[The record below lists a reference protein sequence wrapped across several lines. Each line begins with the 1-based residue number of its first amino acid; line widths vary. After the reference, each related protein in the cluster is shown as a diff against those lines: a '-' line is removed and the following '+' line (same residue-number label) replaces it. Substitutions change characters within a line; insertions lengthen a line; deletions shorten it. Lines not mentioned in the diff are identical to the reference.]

1 MAQDMQSQAPSTST
15 DDAVSPPAAAK
26 PLRRA
31 CDCCRKRK
39 VKCDGHD
46 PCSPC
51 KKASIRCAYLQPPKK
66 KGPKGLRSARV
77 LHALRRID
85 DSASG
90 TPTSPLSPDQNGQFG
105 GWSWAPQAHTQ
116 PPSSMPYQDYQV
128 PPPSGFPNGM
138 PTSMPQQ
145 QSAYVHPV
153 EHATLHTTTQPP
165 FPPQQYQAPAN
176 YHQEPGQSWPHPA
189 PMSAASE
196 TVPSIP
202 SPSSSDRLFQ
212 PSRISSEAFLPY
224 VQLFFAHM
232 FPIMPIIDRNV
243 YLDPHLFANSAT
255 LSPEIY
261 CFLCALCATTIIQL
275 DASIPTPPPLR
286 PGKATDDVFAEECI
300 RERRDYDYM
309 NASTLSVMTSFF
321 LFCYHGN
328 HERHER
334 AWYYLQESIT
344 FAENLSLDDEEAYM
358 KLDTTEAQWRRRLY
372 WLLFI
377 TERAYAVQRRKR
389 TRLTPSVTLPSVFE
403 SEDQQLLNGFVNLA
417 NLFSA
422 VDDSFVSAW
431 RGSRRQSLCNEA
443 WLTKTQQQLDA
454 TARVMTNL
462 TETQHLD
469 ISVTREWL
477 HVLAWQMGV
486 SNGLIWGQGEGGMRL
501 DYPIELAKKV
511 VEITSSATSAALDSH
526 GIGMVSTSSP
536 LLLAHTSAHT
546 LPTGAKTLR
555 HRRLPRRRPQ
565 MHRRRHLRHL
575 PRRQAIPLHP
585 PEPALH
591 HPRQAVALPAAPH
604 GQNGRPRRLRA
615 QPVPAS
621 ARRPTQSR
629 QRHPARRARRI
640 SHGRERAER

>member
-1 MAQDMQSQAPSTST
+1 MQSQSQPSAS
-15 DDAVSPPAAAK
+15 DDTVSPPSAAK

-46 PCSPC
+46 PCTPC

-90 TPTSPLSPDQNGQFG
+90 TPTSPLSPDHNGHFA
-105 GWSWAPQAHTQ
+105 GWTWGPQSHPQSPTAIAYH
-116 PPSSMPYQDYQV
+116 DYQV
-128 PPPSGFPNGM
+128 PPQSSLPPVP
-138 PTSMPQQ
+138 PTSIPQQ
-145 QSAYVHPV
+145 QQHAYT
-153 EHATLHTTTQPP
+153 HAGEQPALQSTSQ
-165 FPPQQYQAPAN
+165 PQYHSQAYAPSSQYQHDAS
-176 YHQEPGQSWPHPA
+176 QSWSHPD
-189 PMSAASE
+189 PMSATSE
-196 TVPSIP
+196 AVPSVS
-202 SPSSSDRLFQ
+202 SPASSDRYPQPPRIPSDAFQ
-212 PSRISSEAFLPY
+212 PY

-232 FPIMPIIDRNV
+232 FPIMPIIDRSV
-243 YLDPHLFANSAT
+243 YLDPSLFVNSAMM
-255 LSPEIY
+255 SPDIY

-275 DASIPTPPPLR
+275 DASIATPPPLR

-309 NASTLSVMTSFF
+309 STSTLSIMTSFF

-344 FAENLSLDDEEAYM
+344 LAENLCLDDEEAYL
-358 KLDTTEAQWRRRLY
+358 KLNAVEAQWRRRLY

-389 TRLTPSVTLPSVFE
+389 TRLTPSVTLPAVFE
-403 SEDQQLLNGFVNLA
+403 SEDPQLLNGFVNLA

-443 WLTKTQQQLDA
+443 WLTKTQKELDD

-469 ISVTREWL
+469 ISITREWL

-511 VEITSSATSAALDSH
+511 VEITSSATSVALDSH
-526 GIGMVSTSSP
+526 GIGMVSP
-536 LLLAHTSAHT
+536 
-546 LPTGAKTLR
+546 
-555 HRRLPRRRPQ
+555 
-565 MHRRRHLRHL
+565 
-575 PRRQAIPLHP
+575 
-585 PEPALH
+585 
-591 HPRQAVALPAAPH
+591 
-604 GQNGRPRRLRA
+604 
-615 QPVPAS
+615 
-621 ARRPTQSR
+621 
-629 QRHPARRARRI
+629 
-640 SHGRERAER
+640 

>member
-1 MAQDMQSQAPSTST
+1 MEQEMQPQSQQTST
-15 DDAVSPPAAAK
+15 DDSAVSPPTAK

-39 VKCDGHD
+39 VRCDGHD
-46 PCSPC
+46 PCGPC
-51 KKASIRCAYLQPPKK
+51 KKATIRCAYLQPPKK

-90 TPTSPLSPDQNGQFG
+90 TPTSPLSPEQSGQFG
-105 GWSWAPQAHTQ
+105 GWAWGPQAHTQ
-116 PPSSMPYQDYQV
+116 SSTGLAYQDYQV
-128 PPPSGFPNGM
+128 PPPTAFSHAP
-138 PTSMPQQ
+138 PTSIP
-145 QSAYVHPV
+145 
-153 EHATLHTTTQPP
+153 QPP
-165 FPPQQYQAPAN
+165 QHAYTHPGDNPALQGAPQPAYQHQQYASSAN
-176 YHQEPGQSWPHPA
+176 FHHEAGQSWSHQG
-189 PMSAASE
+189 PMSATSE
-196 TVPSIP
+196 TVRSIP
-202 SPSSSDRLFQ
+202 SPASSDRYMQPQRIAAEIFQ
-212 PSRISSEAFLPY
+212 PY

-232 FPIMPIIDRNV
+232 FPIMPIIDRSI
-243 YLDPHLFANSAT
+243 YLDQDFFVNSAAMDT
-255 LSPEIY
+255 GIY
-261 CFLCALCATTIIQL
+261 CFLCALCATTIVQL
-275 DASIPTPPPLR
+275 DASIPTPPPLK

-309 NASTLSVMTSFF
+309 NASNLSVMTSFF

-344 FAENLSLDDEEAYM
+344 FAENLSLDDEEAYS
-358 KLDTTEAQWRRRLY
+358 KFNSVEAQWCRRLY

-389 TRLTPSVTLPSVFE
+389 TRLAPSVTLPAVFE
-403 SEDQQLLNGFVNLA
+403 SEDPQLLNGFVNLA

-443 WLTKTQQQLDA
+443 WLTKTQQELDA

-469 ISVTREWL
+469 ISITREWL

-511 VEITSSATSAALDSH
+511 VEITSSATSVALDSH
-526 GIGMVSTSSP
+526 GIGMVSATP
-536 LLLAHTSAHT
+536 QTHLLDRTHTDHT
-546 LPTGAKTLR
+546 PGTKTLR
-555 HRRLPRRRPQ
+555 HRRLPRGRPQ
-565 MHRRRHLRHL
+565 MHRRRHLRHIL
-575 PRRQAIPLHP
+575 RRQTIPLHP
-585 PEPALH
+585 PAPTLH
-591 HPRQAVALPAAPH
+591 HPWQTIPLPPAVD
-604 GQNGRPRRLRA
+604 GENGRPHRLRHE
-615 QPVPAS
+615 PIP
-621 ARRPTQSR
+621 PTT
-629 QRHPARRARRI
+629 QRFP
-640 SHGRERAER
+640 S